1 MNPTNRTGSPHINR
15 PINNWQIKSSKISS
29 LRSFLI
35 HKDIYPLGELLG
47 QLLLSIFEIRITLMD
62 KGTFVQE

>member
-1 MNPTNRTGSPHINR
+1 MSPTNRTGSPHINR
-15 PINNWQIKSSKISS
+15 PINNWQIKSSKN
-29 LRSFLI
+29 RQFAFFLI

-47 QLLLSIFEIRITLMD
+47 QLQLSIFEIRITVMD